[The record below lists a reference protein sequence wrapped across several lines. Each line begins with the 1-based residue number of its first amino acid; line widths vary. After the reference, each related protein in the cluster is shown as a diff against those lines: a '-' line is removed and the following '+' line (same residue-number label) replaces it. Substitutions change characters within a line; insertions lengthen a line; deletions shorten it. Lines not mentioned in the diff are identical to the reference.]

1 MFSLIDAVSLKSL
14 AVRQPDELG
23 LLSGDSILRA

>member
-14 AVRQPDELG
+14 PVRQPDELG
-23 LLSGDSILRA
+23 LLSGESILNA